1 MKIFRKNNIYL
12 GILFGVLGP
21 LVAYALFSGIN
32 IYLSGALNDGVE
44 ILKEET
50 IRMTSVFINLF
61 IYLPY
66 LKRKEYEMTG
76 RGILLATFTGV
87 IIIFITMV

>member
-1 MKIFRKNNIYL
+1 MKILRKNNIYL
-12 GILFGVLGP
+12 GILFGILGP
-21 LVAYALFSGIN
+21 LVAYAIFSLIN
-32 IYLSGALNDGVE
+32 NYLSGALNDGRA
-44 ILKEET
+44 ILKEDT

-66 LKRKEYEMTG
+66 LNKKEFEMTG

-87 IIIFITMV
+87 ILIFLTMV